1 MAYYKILQN
10 GEKQLI
16 YTAHDRQKQAARRAL
31 WRAFEDT
38 HRRRLSNALLRRQIE
53 NYWRLY
59 SSHGLQVIRDI
70 IADHEKLEQE
80 LRRRL
85 VLTLKWRYTGVYSPG
100 VSATGEAEF
109 VRRQLFD
116 VQERLRY
123 WRLCE
128 RMFMY

>member
-1 MAYYKILQN
+1 MAYHKIQN
-10 GEKQLI
+10 GKRQLV
-16 YTAHDRQKQAARRAL
+16 YTASDRKKQEARRAL
-31 WRAFEDT
+31 WRAYEDAP
-38 HRRRLSNALLRRQIE
+38 RRRLSNALLRRQIE

-59 SSHGLQVIRDI
+59 SSDGLQVIRDNI
-70 IADHEKLEQE
+70 EDLLQLERE
-80 LRRRL
+80 LRKRL
-85 VLTLKWRYTGVYSPG
+85 ALTLKWRYAGVYSPG
-100 VSATGEAEF
+100 ISATGEAEF